1 MDPIAPRAEVTVYSP
16 LFSAFRQQ
24 LQGTAVS
31 IGRAS
36 DCAIPIKDRYLSRK
50 HAEIVSDRGSWI
62 LKDCGSANGTY
73 LNGTRVERDHTLQ
86 TGDRIRLGDTEIV
99 FETAEHNTD
108 RILAIA
114 DTAETSPSM
123 TISIPVNEIEQPGG
137 KADTG
142 DLAKLRTLNVLA
154 RELIEDR
161 PTEELFGY
169 IVDRVLKH
177 TQASR
182 VALGLLG
189 PDGKSF
195 INVEVRRQD
204 KSDTSELRI
213 SHTVLN
219 EVVEE
224 KKALAF
230 MDVSGDE
237 KLSRAQSIIMQGIHS
252 ILCAPLMIGQSVVGV
267 LYVDYLF
274 TQRQIAEDDV
284 RLVAQI
290 ARFAAIKLETTR
302 LREEAIQKRIMDEEL
317 KTASVIQRG
326 LLPPAPSGIAGYTFS
341 GANRA
346 CRTVSGDYYD
356 FVRRPDGRLYFV
368 IADVSGK
375 GITAGLMMAG
385 LQASFRIFCKSD
397 PTPAD
402 LVSQLNDALKDT
414 LPQSKFVTLF
424 LGRLDMATGVIEYAN
439 AGHTPPLWV
448 RREGVQELTETDL
461 VLGVVTRAEFR
472 GHKLQLAPGDALVL
486 FTDGVTEAENEE
498 GEDLGGLVHVT
509 KRLERMHGAGADELS
524 SALEAVVR
532 DHMGDAPLADDVT
545 LVVVSRN
552 RESGAGSSQSEEFD
566 LTASDARRPT
576 TEPR

>member
-1 MDPIAPRAEVTVYSP
+1 MEPIAPRAEVTVYSP
-16 LFSAFRQQ
+16 LFSPFRQQ
-24 LQGTAVS
+24 LQGSAVS

-36 DCAIPIKDRYLSRK
+36 DCSIPIKDRYLSRK
-50 HAEIVSDRGSWI
+50 HAEIIAERGAWI

-73 LNGTRVERDHTLQ
+73 LNGSRMERDHPLR

-108 RILAIA
+108 RMLAVA
-114 DTAETSPSM
+114 DTSPNM
-123 TISIPVNEIEQPGG
+123 TISIPVNEIEQPGEQPGG

-142 DLAKLRTLNVLA
+142 DLAKLKTLNLLA

-161 PTEELFGY
+161 PTEELFGF
-169 IVDRVLKH
+169 IVDRVLEH

-182 VALGLLG
+182 AALGLLG

-195 INVEVRRQD
+195 VNVEVRRQD
-204 KSDTSELRI
+204 RTDSSELRI
-213 SHTVLN
+213 SHTVLS

-230 MDVSGDE
+230 MDVSVDE
-237 KLSRAQSIIMQGIHS
+237 KLSRAQSIIMQGIRS
-252 ILCAPLMIGQSVVGV
+252 ILCAPLMIGDAVVGV

-274 TQRQIAEDDV
+274 TQRKIEEDDV

-326 LLPPAPSGIAGYTFS
+326 LLPPAPAGIDGYTFS
-341 GANRA
+341 GANRP
-346 CRTVSGDYYD
+346 CRTVSGDYFD
-356 FVRRPDGRLYFV
+356 FVQRPNGRMYFV

-385 LQASFRIFCKSD
+385 LQASFRIFCKND
-397 PTPAD
+397 PTPAE

-424 LGRLDMATGVIEYAN
+424 LGRLDLATGVIEYAN
-439 AGHTPPLWV
+439 AGHTPPLWLRKDAV
-448 RREGVQELTETDL
+448 EELGDTDL
-461 VLGVVTRAEFR
+461 VLGIVTRAEFR
-472 GHKLQLAPGDALVL
+472 AHKLQLAPGDALVL
-486 FTDGVTEAENEE
+486 FTDGVTEAEDEDGSDLGSLDHVTTRLAPMH
-498 GEDLGGLVHVT
+498 GEDA
-509 KRLERMHGAGADELS
+509 E
-524 SALEAVVR
+524 ALTAAIESVVL

-552 RESGAGSSQSEEFD
+552 Q
-566 LTASDARRPT
+566 
-576 TEPR
+576 

>member
-1 MDPIAPRAEVTVYSP
+1 MEPIAPRAEVTVYSP
-16 LFSAFRQQ
+16 LFSPFRQQ
-24 LQGTAVS
+24 LQGNAVS

-36 DCAIPIKDRYLSRK
+36 DCSIPVKDRYLSRK
-50 HAEIVSDRGSWI
+50 HAEIVADHGSWI

-73 LNGTRVERDHTLQ
+73 LNGNRVERDHPLR

-108 RILAIA
+108 RMLAVA
-114 DTAETSPSM
+114 DTSPSM
-123 TISIPVNEIEQPGG
+123 TISIPVKEIEEPER
-137 KADTG
+137 ADTGG
-142 DLAKLRTLNVLA
+142 DLAKLKTLNLLA

-161 PTEELFGY
+161 PTEELFGF
-169 IVDRVLKH
+169 IVDRVLEH

-182 VALGLLG
+182 AALGLLG

-195 INVEVRRQD
+195 VNVEVRRQD
-204 KSDTSELRI
+204 HTDTSELRI
-213 SHTVLN
+213 SHTVLL

-230 MDVSGDE
+230 MDVSMDE
-237 KLSRAQSIIMQGIHS
+237 KLSRAQSIIMQGIRS
-252 ILCAPLMIGQSVVGV
+252 ILCAPLMIGDSVVGV

-274 TQRQIAEDDV
+274 NQRKISEDDV

-317 KTASVIQRG
+317 KTASMIQRG
-326 LLPPAPSGIAGYTFS
+326 LLPAAPSGIDGYTFA
-341 GANRA
+341 GANRP

-356 FVRRPDGRLYFV
+356 FVRRPDGRMYFV

-385 LQASFRIFCKSD
+385 LQASFRIFCKGD
-397 PTPAD
+397 PSPAA

-424 LGRLDMATGVIEYAN
+424 LGRLDLATGVIEYAN
-439 AGHTPPLWV
+439 AGHTPPIWV
-448 RREGVQELTETDL
+448 HSDGVEELGETDL
-461 VLGVVTRAEFR
+461 VLGVVTRADFR
-472 GHKLQLAPGDALVL
+472 EHKLQLAPGDSLVL
-486 FTDGVTEAENEE
+486 FTDGVTEAENED
-498 GEDLGGLVHVT
+498 GEDLGGLEHVAH
-509 KRLERMHGAGADELS
+509 RLAKMHAANADELAAAIES
-524 SALEAVVR
+524 EVLS
-532 DHMGDAPLADDVT
+532 HMGDAPLADDVT
-545 LVVVSRN
+545 LLVVSRN
-552 RESGAGSSQSEEFD
+552 AN
-566 LTASDARRPT
+566 L
-576 TEPR
+576 